1 MNARNYS
8 RVISEWCEATGMKP
22 WATDADMHIEIENT
36 TVGLLY
42 DETASPD
49 ALHVFIDLGR
59 LELPDLHRQLLE
71 FNMLLDSPHGGC
83 FALHPQAGS
92 LVYRAAIAL
101 SDATDG
107 AALPQHIAELIVAA
121 RAPLH

>member
-1 MNARNYS
+1 MNAQTYS
-8 RVISEWCEATGMKP
+8 RVINEWCEATGMQP
-22 WATDADMHIEIENT
+22 WAPDADMHIDIENT

-42 DETASPD
+42 DEHASPN
-49 ALHVFIDLGR
+49 ALHVYIDLGHM
-59 LELPDLHRQLLE
+59 ELPDLHRQLLE

-83 FALHPQAGS
+83 FALHPHSGS

-101 SDATDG
+101 SDDTNG
-107 AALPQHIAELIVAA
+107 AALPQHIAGLIATA